1 MSTPRRMSLER
12 ARSNAC
18 GGAREALPLKE
29 EAWRSSEQTYFGRAY
44 CLPPCPR
51 PAPPLWTPA
60 PPLARDEAP
69 RRGGGGRGPGRG
81 GSGVRRSVHRLVN
94 LCVRE
99 AFAAQSAEHSAR
111 AGARDAP
118 RGSTRISHA
127 AVRHGAPRSAAC
139 AGGGARE
146 HGTAPARTARR
157 GTEKWIPA
165 QSLPIRP
172 IRRRPGHP
180 VPSTG
185 SHPPAVG
192 ASARAYLLR
201 RPVGARPRQLRR
213 AGRPHPPTRAT
224 APGRTAVRPLAVALV
239 AQVDP
244 LTPPAPPQGGTRRA
258 QAVPR
263 PRRAEGRMHFLSD
276 KPG

>member
-69 RRGGGGRGPGRG
+69 RRGGGGRGTGRG

-146 HGTAPARTARR
+146 HGARANSTARHGKVDPSAKFADPADPAAPRTPCSLDRVTPARGGRLSTRVPPS
-157 GTEKWIPA
+157 PA
-165 QSLPIRP
+165 
-172 IRRRPGHP
+172 G
-180 VPSTG
+180 
-185 SHPPAVG
+185 
-192 ASARAYLLR
+192 
-201 RPVGARPRQLRR
+201 RR
-213 AGRPHPPTRAT
+213 APQAAAPSRKATPPTRAT
-224 APGRTAVRPLAVALV
+224 APGRTAVRPLAVDLV

-263 PRRAEGRMHFLSD
+263 PRRAEGRMHFLTE
-276 KPG
+276 PG

>member
-146 HGTAPARTARR
+146 HGARANSTARHGKVDPSAKFADPADPAAPRTPCSLDRVTPARGGRLSTRVPPSPAGRRAPQAAAPSRKATPPNAR
-157 GTEKWIPA
+157 
-165 QSLPIRP
+165 
-172 IRRRPGHP
+172 
-180 VPSTG
+180 
-185 SHPPAVG
+185 
-192 ASARAYLLR
+192 Y
-201 RPVGARPRQLRR
+201 GARTHGRPSPGGRPRR
-213 AGRPHPPTRAT
+213 AGRPPHPASP
-224 APGRTAVRPLAVALV
+224 PSGRDAARSGCT
-239 AQVDP
+239 
-244 LTPPAPPQGGTRRA
+244 TPAKGRRA
-258 QAVPR
+258 HALP
-263 PRRAEGRMHFLSD
+263 L
-276 KPG
+276 PG

>member
-1 MSTPRRMSLER
+1 MGAAAAP
-12 ARSNAC
+12 A
-18 GGAREALPLKE
+18 GGARACGAACTASSTCACERRLQ
-29 EAWRSSEQTYFGRAY
+29 RSQRSTAHGQAHETRREGARAY
-44 CLPPCPR
+44 H
-51 PAPPLWTPA
+51 T
-60 PPLARDEAP
+60 
-69 RRGGGGRGPGRG
+69 RRCATGRR
-81 GSGVRRSVHRLVN
+81 
-94 LCVRE
+94 
-99 AFAAQSAEHSAR
+99 
-111 AGARDAP
+111 
-118 RGSTRISHA
+118 
-127 AVRHGAPRSAAC
+127 GAPRAL
-139 AGGGARE
+139 GEAR
-146 HGTAPARTARR
+146 GNTAPAQTARR

>member
-1 MSTPRRMSLER
+1 M
-12 ARSNAC
+12 
-18 GGAREALPLKE
+18 
-29 EAWRSSEQTYFGRAY
+29 
-44 CLPPCPR
+44 
-51 PAPPLWTPA
+51 
-60 PPLARDEAP
+60 
-69 RRGGGGRGPGRG
+69 
-81 GSGVRRSVHRLVN
+81 RRSVHRLVN

-213 AGRPHPPTRAT
+213 AGRPRPPRALRRQDARPSVPWRSPSSRRST
-224 APGRTAVRPLAVALV
+224 PSPRQPPLRAGRGA
-239 AQVDP
+239 
-244 LTPPAPPQGGTRRA
+244 RRLCHA
-258 QAVPR
+258 R
-263 PRRAEGRMHFLSD
+263 EGQKGACTSFLSQANSQAAENA
-276 KPG
+276 KSHGSRLRQCLRRGAALP